1 MRRRVPLINN
11 SIMKSLSSRGSARI
25 SSLEECVENFG
36 GASKCNGN
44 QLRASCRGFFVC
56 HVHNCMLNAI
66 KLSVAAPPP
75 LLLHTHTHTHSC
87 MPRTNYIC
95 MYTLASPPCSAL
107 SLSLSVCVC
116 VKEVCA
122 KHVEQNAKVV
132 KTFAAISS

>member
-56 HVHNCMLNAI
+56 HAHNCMLNAI
-66 KLSVAAPPP
+66 KLSVAATPP
-75 LLLHTHTHTHSC
+75 HCSTHTHT
-87 MPRTNYIC
+87 RTHACHAQIIYVC
-95 MYTLASPPCSAL
+95 THWLALLAL
-107 SLSLSVCVC
+107 PSLSVCVC
-116 VKEVCA
+116 VREVCA